1 MLTNFFRLD
10 APSKT
15 IGEIEINDHFAI
27 GSDLRDALYEP
38 DEWPARLS
46 KMKGRSFHNVS
57 LSKTSFKNVTFTNCK
72 FSDCLFIGANFK
84 DVEFHNCT
92 FTNCNLYK
100 SNFSS
105 CYIDPNSFFFNKTY
119 RNTHAN
125 IPVSLYQNIL
135 ENSAAEK
142 QDNFARIADIKFRR
156 WKRDQLRFDYKSGK
170 ITIKSLIIRHSGNW
184 LYEAIAGYGYSP
196 VRYAGAT
203 MIFFSAASLLTMRVM
218 DGKLIVGGQ
227 IASNISLYD
236 SLFYTYSMMTALGF
250 SSVIPATPDAKLYA
264 IFLALSGI
272 AWLGVFTSL
281 LVKRVLK

>member
-15 IGEIEINDHFAI
+15 VRETEIENHFAI
-27 GSDLRDALYEP
+27 GNDLRDALYEP
-38 DEWPARLS
+38 NDWPDSLS
-46 KMKGRSFHNVS
+46 KMKGRSFQNVS

-72 FSDCLFIGANFK
+72 FVDCLFIGSDFK
-84 DVEFHNCT
+84 NVEFHNCT
-92 FTNCNLYK
+92 FTDCNLYK

-105 CYIDPNSFFFNKTY
+105 CYIDPNSFIFNKIY
-119 RNTHAN
+119 RSTHAN
-125 IPVSLYQNIL
+125 IPVGLYQNIL
-135 ENSAAEK
+135 ENSVAEK
-142 QDNFARIADIKFRR
+142 QDDFARTADIQFRR
-156 WKRDQLRFDYKSGK
+156 WKRDQLQFDHKTGK
-170 ITIKSLIIRHSGNW
+170 ITRKALIFRSSGNW
-184 LYEAIAGYGYSP
+184 LYENIAGYGYSP

-203 MIFFSAASLLTMRVM
+203 ILFFSAASILTMCVM
-218 DGKLIVGGQ
+218 DGKLMVGGE
-227 IASNISLYD
+227 IASNISFYD

-250 SSVIPATPDAKLYA
+250 SSVIPTTPDAKLYA